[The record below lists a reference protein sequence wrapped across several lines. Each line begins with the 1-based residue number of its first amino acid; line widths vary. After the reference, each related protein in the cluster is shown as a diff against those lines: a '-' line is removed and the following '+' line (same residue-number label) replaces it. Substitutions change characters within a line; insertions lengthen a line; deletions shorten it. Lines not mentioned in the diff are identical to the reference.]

1 MITSLRSIVCLLMVG
16 VPAAVPFGNHFKED
30 LLSSI
35 VNSLL
40 KGILQIELLLRYINS
55 IKGQVASCA
64 MFSVGQKFNAA
75 VSSHDHVRA
84 RARLHIIYAYT
95 LYMLTD
101 SAIESITALKQ
112 CTPGPRSCTSMYMYI
127 VYCVHLQ
134 L

>member
-64 MFSVGQKFNAA
+64 MFSVGQNLMLQSPLMITYAR
-75 VSSHDHVRA
+75 VRA
-84 RARLHIIYAYT
+84 
-95 LYMLTD
+95 
-101 SAIESITALKQ
+101 
-112 CTPGPRSCTSMYMYI
+112 YI
-127 VYCVHLQ
+127 
-134 L
+134 